1 MNESRPNPVADSDPM
16 HAGPGTSPDLKLL
29 VTGAT
34 GFIGSRLVLHAQRMG
49 LDVRAT
55 GRAVTD
61 LERTRLQE
69 LQQAGV
75 ALEVGDLQDTDLLRR
90 AVRDRNAVIHL
101 AAAQHESHLPDEWF
115 RAVNVGATQALLL
128 ASRDA
133 GVVRF
138 VHGSTIGVYGGTY
151 AMPSAPPSAPDD
163 TPNDAPNDGF
173 DENSPLQP
181 DNIYGRTK
189 LEAEALVRA
198 HGADFATCIVR
209 ISETYGPGD
218 LRLLKLFRAI
228 DSGHCVMLGAG
239 RNRRQVIYIDD
250 LIRGLLI
257 AAQHPA
263 AAGQTFIFAGHKQMT
278 THEMLLRTAAAL
290 QRKPPQLKLP
300 LWPFVTAATVLEATL
315 RPLRIQAPLHPR
327 RLDFFRKSFVLSTQK
342 AHSVLGFRA
351 DTDFQ
356 AGAAATARW
365 YRERGYLPSPAATAF
380 ADQKSA

>member
-151 AMPSAPPSAPDD
+151 ATSSVPPSAPD
-163 TPNDAPNDGF
+163 DGF
-173 DENSPLQP
+173 DENSPLKP

-209 ISETYGPGD
+209 ISEKIG
-218 LRLLKLFRAI
+218 RA
-228 DSGHCVMLGAG
+228 HV
-239 RNRRQVIYIDD
+239 
-250 LIRGLLI
+250 
-257 AAQHPA
+257 
-263 AAGQTFIFAGHKQMT
+263 
-278 THEMLLRTAAAL
+278 
-290 QRKPPQLKLP
+290 
-300 LWPFVTAATVLEATL
+300 
-315 RPLRIQAPLHPR
+315 
-327 RLDFFRKSFVLSTQK
+327 
-342 AHSVLGFRA
+342 
-351 DTDFQ
+351 
-356 AGAAATARW
+356 
-365 YRERGYLPSPAATAF
+365 
-380 ADQKSA
+380 